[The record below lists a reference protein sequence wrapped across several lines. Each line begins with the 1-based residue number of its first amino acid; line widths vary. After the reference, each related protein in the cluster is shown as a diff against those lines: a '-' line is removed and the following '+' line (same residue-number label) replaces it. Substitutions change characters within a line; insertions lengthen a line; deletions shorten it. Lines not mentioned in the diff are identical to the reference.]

1 MVNAA
6 LARIFSEIA
15 DMLEIKEESIFRIS
29 AYRKAARALDALSE
43 DVAAVAARG
52 DLTDIPGV
60 GASTAEKIEE
70 FLKTGSIAYYEEL
83 RASLPA
89 GLIGLMA
96 VPEVGPKTAL
106 LLHER
111 LGVSSIDELEAAARA
126 GRVRALPR
134 LGAKTEENILRGI
147 EQMKRRA
154 ARLPLGQVL
163 PVAREIEEALRALPE
178 VKAVSVAGSLRRM
191 RETIGDIDLL
201 ATARRPEKVMAVFTT
216 LPQVSRVLARGP
228 TKSSVVLEVGV
239 QADLRVVDP
248 KSFGAALQ
256 YFTGSKEHNVK
267 LREKAVRR
275 GLKINEYGV
284 FRVKGERRVA
294 GTTEEEIY
302 AALDL
307 PWIPPEIRED
317 QGEMELAER
326 GRLPRLIELADIRGD
341 LQMHTRWSDGSDSA
355 EGMARAAKERG
366 YEYIAITDHSQ
377 SLKFAGGVTI
387 EELRA
392 HAREVRRIA
401 ERVGIAILIG
411 TECEVLPDGRLDYPD
426 EVLAELDIVLAAVHS
441 HFRMSE
447 EEMTARLVR
456 AMESPFV
463 HLVAHPTGRLLSG
476 RESYAVNVEA
486 LIEAAKRTGTA
497 LEINAGPE
505 RLDLR
510 DSQARLARERGVRL
524 AINTDAHTRHELRY
538 MEFGVGTAR
547 RGWVQPGDVL
557 NTLPLEQLRALL
569 RGKSGGAGG
578 APATRAVLPSSAR
591 APSAGKRGRPRP
603 RAGTSRRRSR

>member
-6 LARIFSEIA
+6 LARVFSEIA

-60 GASTAEKIEE
+60 GASTAQKIEE
-70 FLKTGSIAYYEEL
+70 YLTTGSMAYYEEL
-83 RASLPA
+83 RGSLPA
-89 GLIGLMA
+89 GLIDLMA

-111 LGVSSIDELEAAARA
+111 LGVSSIDELEGAARA
-126 GRVRALPR
+126 GKVRALPR

-147 EQMKRRA
+147 ERMKRRA

-163 PVAREIEEALRALPE
+163 PAAREIEEALRALPG
-178 VKAVSVAGSLRRM
+178 VSAVSVAGSLRRM

-201 ATARRPEKVMAVFTT
+201 ATARRPEKVMQVFTT

-284 FRVKGERRVA
+284 FRVKEERRIA
-294 GTTEEEIY
+294 GAAEEEIY
-302 AALDL
+302 AALEL

-317 QGEMELAER
+317 QGEIELAER
-326 GRLPRLIELADIRGD
+326 GALPRLIELADLRGD

-366 YEYIAITDHSQ
+366 YAYIAITDHSR
-377 SLKFAGGVTI
+377 SLRFAGGVTI

-392 HAREVRRIA
+392 HAREVRRVA

-426 EVLAELDIVLAAVHS
+426 DVLADLDIVLAAVHS

-476 RESYAVNVEA
+476 RDAYAVNVEA
-486 LIEAAKRTGTA
+486 LIAAARRTGTA
-497 LEINAGPE
+497 LEINAGPD

-538 MEFGVGTAR
+538 IDFGVGTAR
-547 RGWVQPGDVL
+547 RGWVRAADVL
-557 NTLPLEQLRALL
+557 NTLPLEQLRGALAAK
-569 RGKSGGAGG
+569 RAGGPAAATQAASRSPAAGRRRRSGAG
-578 APATRAVLPSSAR
+578 
-591 APSAGKRGRPRP
+591 PRP
-603 RAGTSRRRSR
+603 RAGGPKRR

>member
-43 DVAAVAARG
+43 DVAAVASRG
-52 DLTDIPGV
+52 DVTGLPGV
-60 GASTAEKIEE
+60 GASTAQKIEE
-70 FLKTGSIAYYEEL
+70 FLTTGRVAYYEEL

-89 GLIGLMA
+89 GLIDLMT

-106 LLHER
+106 LLHQR
-111 LGVSSIDELEAAARA
+111 LGVSSIDDLEGAARA
-126 GRVRALPR
+126 GKVRALPR
-134 LGAKTEENILRGI
+134 MGAKTEENILRGI
-147 EQMKRRA
+147 DQMKRRS

-178 VKAVSVAGSLRRM
+178 VSAVSVAGSLRRM
-191 RETIGDIDLL
+191 RESIGDIDLL
-201 ATARRPEKVMAVFTT
+201 ATARRPEKVMQIFTT

-284 FRVKGERRVA
+284 FRVKGERRIA
-294 GTTEEEIY
+294 GATEEEIY

-317 QGEMELAER
+317 QGEVELAER
-326 GRLPRLIELADIRGD
+326 GKLPRLIELADLRGD

-366 YEYIAITDHSQ
+366 YEYIAITDHSR
-377 SLKFAGGVTI
+377 SLRFAGGVTV

-426 EVLAELDIVLAAVHS
+426 EVLVDLDIVLAAVHS

-456 AMESPFV
+456 AMDSPFV

-486 LIEAAKRTGTA
+486 LIEAARRTGTA
-497 LEINAGPE
+497 LEINAGPD

-547 RGWVQPGDVL
+547 RGWVRPEDVL
-557 NTLPLEQLRALL
+557 NSLPLEQLRAVL
-569 RGKSGGAGG
+569 GAKR
-578 APATRAVLPSSAR
+578 PAH
-591 APSAGKRGRPRP
+591 P
-603 RAGTSRRRSR
+603 RAATPKRKAR

>member
-29 AYRKAARALDALSE
+29 AYRKAARAFDALSE

-60 GASTAEKIEE
+60 GTSTAEKIEE

-294 GTTEEEIY
+294 GATEKEIY

-326 GRLPRLIELADIRGD
+326 GRLPRLIEQADIRGD

-578 APATRAVLPSSAR
+578 APATSAVLPSSAR
-591 APSAGKRGRPRP
+591 RPPAGKRGRPRP
-603 RAGTSRRRSR
+603 RVGTSRRRSR